1 MNYDLP
7 HYAAAHILNWVR
19 RYISGRMHRIF
30 AKLAL
35 ARRRWAR
42 TRNFHV
48 EQNLAMAAERD
59 IFGPQGPSVV
69 ALTQE
74 HLPSAPHPLTGLYS
88 GEEQT
93 RLSSRLG
100 TMYQC
105 PSASICDL
113 FDSLNI
119 TDNCSDNT
127 DE

>member
-1 MNYDLP
+1 
-7 HYAAAHILNWVR
+7 
-19 RYISGRMHRIF
+19 MHRIF

-35 ARRRWAR
+35 AGKRWAR

-48 EQNLAMAAERD
+48 ERNLAMAAEQD

-74 HLPSAPHPLTGLYS
+74 HLPSAPHPLTALYS

-100 TMYQC
+100 AMHQSS
-105 PSASICDL
+105 SASICDL

>member
-1 MNYDLP
+1 
-7 HYAAAHILNWVR
+7 
-19 RYISGRMHRIF
+19 MHKVF

-74 HLPSAPHPLTGLYS
+74 HLPSAPHPLTALYS
-88 GEEQT
+88 GEEHT
-93 RLSSRLG
+93 RLFSRLD
-100 TMYQC
+100 TMYQSS
-105 PSASICDL
+105 SASICDL

-119 TDNCSDNT
+119 TDNSSDNA